1 MSKKIIIVGGVAG
14 GASTAARLRRLD
26 ENAEII
32 MFEKGEYISF
42 ANCGLPY
49 YIGEIIKER
58 EKLIVQTVDE
68 MSNKFNLD
76 IRNLSEVVKI
86 DKENNKITVK
96 NLKNNEIYEESYDTL
111 VLSPGASPIKPN
123 IRGIEDCENLYTLRN
138 IPDTDKIKAYV
149 DNKKPRKAIVI
160 GGGFIGLEMAEN
172 LRERGLDIT
181 LVEAGNQVMAPL
193 DIEMAAIVHDVLI
206 DKDVKLILNDGVK
219 EFKDKGKRVVLS
231 SGKEIET
238 DLIILSIGVRPET
251 SIVKEAGIELN
262 ERGGIIV
269 DKHMKTSVDNI
280 YALGDAVEII
290 DFVNKKPA
298 MIPLAWPANRQG
310 RIVADNI
317 CGRNSSYKG
326 SLGSSVAKI
335 FDYTV
340 ATTGN
345 NEKTLKKLGID
356 YKAIHIHPASHA
368 GYYPGAF
375 PISFKMLF
383 NPKDGRILGAQGIG
397 IDGVEKRIDIISTAI
412 KGNLNVFDLQDIE
425 PCYAPPYNSAKDPV
439 NMLGYYAS
447 NIMEDLVDIIQWNK
461 VDELDKNNSI
471 IVDVR
476 EEFELVTGTFE
487 NSINIPLGQL
497 RDRLDEIPK
506 NKNVY
511 VTCQVGQRGYV
522 ASRILRSNGI
532 NAINIDG
539 GIKTYIY
546 VKRSQESI
554 KNQFD
559 NKNEETIKEEVAA
572 MNLDDLDITE
582 INAKVTLDACGLQC
596 PGPIRRV
603 FEEMTKMSEGDVLEV
618 KASDPGFSKD
628 IKSWCEKTNNTLLKS
643 EFDKKNKNF
652 IAVIQK
658 GIKRKENTTP
668 IETSN
673 KNGATLVVF
682 SGDFDKAI
690 ASFIIATGAASMGKE
705 VTMFFTFWGLNILK
719 KKGKGK
725 VNKDTME
732 KMFDVMLPSHA
743 GKLPL
748 SQMNMMGMGPAMIKQ
763 IMKKHNVDDLETL
776 IANAINMGV
785 RVVACAM
792 SMELMG
798 IKKEEFIDG
807 VEIGGVASY
816 LGAADDSGLN
826 LFI

>member
-1 MSKKIIIVGGVAG
+1 MSKKIIIIGGGAG

-26 ENAEII
+26 EKAEII

-49 YIGEIIKER
+49 YIGETITDR

-68 MSNKFNLD
+68 MSRKFKID
-76 IRNLSEVVKI
+76 IRNRSEVIKI
-86 DKENNKITVK
+86 DRENNKVIVK
-96 NLKNNEIYEESYDTL
+96 NLKNNEIYDESYDTL
-111 VLSPGASPIKPN
+111 VLSPGSTPIKPN
-123 IRGIEDCENLYTLRN
+123 IPGIQECNNLYTLRN
-138 IPDTDKIKAYV
+138 IPDTDKIKAHV
-149 DNKKPRKAIVI
+149 DNQKPKRAVVI

-172 LRERGLDIT
+172 LSERGLDIT
-181 LVEAGNQVMAPL
+181 IVEAGNQVMAPI
-193 DIEMAAIVHDVLI
+193 DIEMASIIHDVLI
-206 DKDVKLILNDGVK
+206 ENGVKLILNDGVK
-219 EFKDKGKRVVLS
+219 EFKNNGKKLILS
-231 SGKEIET
+231 SGEEIDT
-238 DLIILSIGVRPET
+238 DLIILSIGVKPET
-251 SIVKEAGIELN
+251 SIAKEAGIMVN
-262 ERGGIIV
+262 EHGGIIV
-269 DKHMKTSVDNI
+269 DDHMKTSVNNI
-280 YALGDAVEII
+280 YALGDAVEIR
-290 DFVNKKPA
+290 DFVNKNPA

-317 CGRNSSYKG
+317 CGRNSLYKG

-345 NEKTLKKLGID
+345 NEKTLKKLGIS
-356 YKAIHIHPASHA
+356 YKAVHIHPASHA

-375 PISFKMLF
+375 PIAFKMLF
-383 NPKDGRILGAQGIG
+383 DPKDGKILGAQGVG
-397 IDGVEKRIDIISTAI
+397 MDGVEKRIDVLATAI
-412 KGNLNVFDLQDIE
+412 KGKLSVFDLQDIE

-447 NIMEDLVDIIQWNK
+447 NILDGLIEVIEWDK
-461 VDELDKNNSI
+461 VDNLDKDRSVI
-471 IVDVR
+471 IDVR
-476 EEFELVTGTFE
+476 EEFELVTGIFE

-497 RDRLDEIPK
+497 RERINDIPK
-506 NKNVY
+506 DKDVY

-522 ASRILRSNGI
+522 ASRILKNHGF

-539 GIKTYIY
+539 GMKTYLY
-546 VKRSQESI
+546 VKRSEENI
-554 KNQFD
+554 KNQFNKKKED
-559 NKNEETIKEEVAA
+559 NLKKEEVAV
-572 MNLDDLDITE
+572 MNLEGLDINE
-582 INAKVTLDACGLQC
+582 RNANITLNACGLQC
-596 PGPIRRV
+596 PGPIRKV
-603 FEEMTKMSEGDVLEV
+603 FEEINKMNEYEILEV
-618 KASDPGFSKD
+618 KASDPGFPKD

-652 IAVIQK
+652 VAVIQK
-658 GIKRKENTTP
+658 GIKKKENTEVKS
-668 IETSN
+668 ID
-673 KNGATLVVF
+673 KNNTTLVVF

-690 ASFIIATGAASMGKE
+690 ASFIIATGAASMGKD

-719 KKGKGK
+719 KKRKAK
-725 VNKDTME
+725 VSKDFME

-763 IMKKHNVDDLETL
+763 IMKKHNVDDIETL
-776 IANAINMGV
+776 ITNAINMGV

-792 SMELMG
+792 SMELIG
-798 IKKEEFIDG
+798 IKKEEFING

>member
-68 MSNKFNLD
+68 MINKFNLD

-123 IRGIEDCENLYTLRN
+123 IRGIEECENLYTLRN
-138 IPDTDKIKAYV
+138 IPDTDKIKEYV

-356 YKAIHIHPASHA
+356 YKAIHIHPGSHA

-643 EFDKKNKNF
+643 EFDKKNKNL

>member
-123 IRGIEDCENLYTLRN
+123 IRGIEDCDDLYTLRN

-356 YKAIHIHPASHA
+356 YKAIHIHPGSHA

-497 RDRLDEIPK
+497 RDRLDEMPK

-643 EFDKKNKNF
+643 EFDKKNKNL

>member
-123 IRGIEDCENLYTLRN
+123 IRGIEDCEDLYTLRN

-356 YKAIHIHPASHA
+356 YKAIHIHPGSHA

-628 IKSWCEKTNNTLLKS
+628 IKSWCEKTNNTLLKA
-643 EFDKKNKNF
+643 EFDKKNKNL

>member
-68 MSNKFNLD
+68 MINKFNLD

-123 IRGIEDCENLYTLRN
+123 IRGIEECENLYTLRN

-356 YKAIHIHPASHA
+356 YKAIHIHPGSHA

-397 IDGVEKRIDIISTAI
+397 I
-412 KGNLNVFDLQDIE
+412 
-425 PCYAPPYNSAKDPV
+425 
-439 NMLGYYAS
+439 
-447 NIMEDLVDIIQWNK
+447 
-461 VDELDKNNSI
+461 
-471 IVDVR
+471 
-476 EEFELVTGTFE
+476 EE
-487 NSINIPLGQL
+487 
-497 RDRLDEIPK
+497 
-506 NKNVY
+506 
-511 VTCQVGQRGYV
+511 
-522 ASRILRSNGI
+522 
-532 NAINIDG
+532 
-539 GIKTYIY
+539 
-546 VKRSQESI
+546 
-554 KNQFD
+554 
-559 NKNEETIKEEVAA
+559 
-572 MNLDDLDITE
+572 
-582 INAKVTLDACGLQC
+582 
-596 PGPIRRV
+596 
-603 FEEMTKMSEGDVLEV
+603 
-618 KASDPGFSKD
+618 
-628 IKSWCEKTNNTLLKS
+628 
-643 EFDKKNKNF
+643 
-652 IAVIQK
+652 
-658 GIKRKENTTP
+658 
-668 IETSN
+668 
-673 KNGATLVVF
+673 
-682 SGDFDKAI
+682 
-690 ASFIIATGAASMGKE
+690 
-705 VTMFFTFWGLNILK
+705 
-719 KKGKGK
+719 
-725 VNKDTME
+725 
-732 KMFDVMLPSHA
+732 
-743 GKLPL
+743 
-748 SQMNMMGMGPAMIKQ
+748 
-763 IMKKHNVDDLETL
+763 
-776 IANAINMGV
+776 
-785 RVVACAM
+785 
-792 SMELMG
+792 
-798 IKKEEFIDG
+798 
-807 VEIGGVASY
+807 
-816 LGAADDSGLN
+816 
-826 LFI
+826 

>member
-123 IRGIEDCENLYTLRN
+123 IRGIEDCDDLYTLRN

-181 LVEAGNQVMAPL
+181 LVEAENQVMAPL

-356 YKAIHIHPASHA
+356 YKAIHIHPGSHA

-628 IKSWCEKTNNTLLKS
+628 IKSWCEKTNNTLLKA
-643 EFDKKNKNF
+643 EFDKKNKNL

-725 VNKDTME
+725 VKKDTME

>member
-356 YKAIHIHPASHA
+356 YKAIHIHPGSHA

-628 IKSWCEKTNNTLLKS
+628 IKSWCEKTNNTLLKA
-643 EFDKKNKNF
+643 EFDKKNKNL